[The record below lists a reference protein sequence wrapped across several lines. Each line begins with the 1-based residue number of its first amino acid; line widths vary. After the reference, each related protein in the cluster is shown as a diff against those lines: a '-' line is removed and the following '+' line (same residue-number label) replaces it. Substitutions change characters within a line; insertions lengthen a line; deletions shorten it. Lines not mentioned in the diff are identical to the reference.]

1 MMLFGFAI
9 IFITVIM
16 MLAILVKATDS
27 VRKWKLRSGSLLQN
41 SKSFGYKQELVRDM
55 GGFSNFAVSFSIISI
70 LTGAVSYYGYGFS
83 NGGPAMMGIGW
94 PLVTFFVLL
103 VAAAMAELTS
113 AIPTSGAIYHW
124 AAILG
129 GPTWGWFTGWLNVI
143 GQVTIVAGIDYG
155 CATFAASLLF
165 TNPSKP
171 VFLLTYAVIL
181 GSHAIL
187 NHVGINIVS
196 KLNSI
201 SAIYH
206 VIGVFL
212 IIGVLAVLGPQHSG
226 TYLFHTFSTT
236 TSQSLPY
243 WGAFMIGLL
252 QAQWTLT
259 GYDASAHTS
268 EETLN
273 PKIQAPWGVYLSV
286 AISGIFGFLL
296 LSLVT
301 VSIKDPTAV
310 ANAGNNAFIV
320 AIEQAA
326 GSRLG
331 SAMVWLVTIAMWF
344 CGCSSLTSSSRMVYA
359 FSRDGGLPFSKTWK
373 KVSHHFHTPAT
384 AIWLIAVLAF
394 LFGTSDGVYAAIG
407 TMSVIGLYGS
417 YLIPIALKLRAR
429 ILHVWTKKEDGP
441 WSLGNWSIAV
451 SAVACGWIV
460 FLILLMIF
468 SPTDVQLTSNL
479 VLHYATGKIFVV
491 VLIALVIDFM
501 VYAKRRFKG
510 PKLGSYAALNKQ
522 LTAKRDT
529 LRTPLRPSADA
540 EGRKDK

>member
-1 MMLFGFAI
+1 MI
-9 IFITVIM
+9 IFGLIVIFVTIIT

-27 VRKWKLRSGSLLQN
+27 VRKWKLQSGSLFQI
-41 SKSFGYKQELVRDM
+41 SKSFGYKQELIRDM

-94 PLVTFFVLL
+94 PIVTFFVLF

-124 AAILG
+124 ASILG
-129 GPTWGWFTGWLNVI
+129 GSTWGWFTGWLNVI

-155 CATFAASLLF
+155 CAIFASNLLF
-165 TNPSKP
+165 THPSKP
-171 VFLLTYAVIL
+171 MFLLTYAVIL

-206 VIGVFL
+206 VVGVFL

-226 TYLFHTFSTT
+226 TYLFHTFSTA
-236 TSQSLPY
+236 TSQSMPY
-243 WGAFMIGLL
+243 WGAFLIGLL

-268 EETLN
+268 EETMN
-273 PKIQAPWGVYLSV
+273 PRIQAPWGVYLSV

-301 VSIKDPTAV
+301 VSIKNPTAV
-310 ANAGNNAFIV
+310 ADAGNNAFIV

-344 CGCSSLTSSSRMVYA
+344 CGCSAVTSSSRMVYA
-359 FSRDGGLPFSKTWK
+359 FSRDGGLPFSNQLK
-373 KVSHHFHTPAT
+373 KISSKFHTPT
-384 AIWLIAVLAF
+384 IAIWLIVTLSF

-417 YLIPIALKLRAR
+417 YLVPIALKLRAR
-429 ILHVWTKKEDGP
+429 VLHIWTKKDDGP
-441 WSLGNWSIAV
+441 WSLGSWSIAV
-451 SAVACGWIV
+451 SSIACGWIV

-468 SPTDVQLTSNL
+468 SPTDVQLTSNM
-479 VLHYATGKIFVV
+479 VLHYATGKIFVA
-491 VLIALVIDFM
+491 VLIVLIIDFV
-501 VYAKRRFKG
+501 VYARHHFTG
-510 PKLGSYAALNKQ
+510 PKLGSYEALNKQ
-522 LTAKRDT
+522 LTTGQRGQS
-529 LRTPLRPSADA
+529 LTPEVDS
-540 EGRKDK
+540 ETRKK

>member
-1 MMLFGFAI
+1 MVLFGTLMIVLTVTMMAAI
-9 IFITVIM
+9 
-16 MLAILVKATDS
+16 AVKATSS
-27 VRKWKLRSGSLLQN
+27 VRQWKLKSGDLFQA

-83 NGGPAMMGIGW
+83 HGGPAMMGVGW
-94 PLVTFFVLL
+94 PIVTFFVLF

-129 GPTWGWFTGWLNVI
+129 GPRWGWFTGWLNVI

-155 CATFAASLLF
+155 CAIFAANLLF

-171 VFLLTYAVIL
+171 LFLTTYFVIL
-181 GSHAIL
+181 ASHAVL
-187 NHVGINIVS
+187 NHVGINIVA

-212 IIGVLAVLGPQHSG
+212 IIGVLVFFGPTHST
-226 TYLFHTFSTT
+226 TYLFHTFSTAT
-236 TSQSLPY
+236 TKSMPY
-243 WGAFMIGLL
+243 WGAFLVGLL

-273 PKIQAPWGVYLSV
+273 PRVQAPWGVYLSV
-286 AISGIFGFLL
+286 AISGTFGFLL
-296 LSLVT
+296 LALVT
-301 VSIKDPTAV
+301 MSIKNPVAV
-310 ANAGNNAFIV
+310 ANAGNNGFIV
-320 AIEQAA
+320 AVEQAI
-326 GSRLG
+326 GPRLG
-331 SAMVWLVTIAMWF
+331 SAIVWLVTIAMWF
-344 CGCSSLTSSSRMVYA
+344 CGCSAVTSSSRMIYA
-359 FSRDGGLPFSKTWK
+359 FSRDGGLPFSKVLK
-373 KVSHHFHTPAT
+373 KISSKFHTPMV
-384 AIWLIAVLAF
+384 AIWLISILAF
-394 LFGTSDGVYAAIG
+394 LFGTSDGVYAVIG

-429 ILHVWTKKEDGP
+429 LTHVWTSADDGP
-441 WSLGNWSIAV
+441 WNLGTWSIAV
-451 SAVACGWIV
+451 SVVACGWIV

-468 SPTDVQLTSNL
+468 SPTDVQLTSTI
-479 VLHYATGKIFVV
+479 VLHYATGKIFGV
-491 VLIALVIDFM
+491 VLIVLAVAYFA
-501 VYAKRRFKG
+501 YARYHFTG
-510 PKLGSYAALNKQ
+510 PKLGSYEALNKQ
-522 LTAKRDT
+522 LTASKQTGDT
-529 LRTPLRPSADA
+529 DSALNAD
-540 EGRKDK
+540 DQ